1 MGTLTLTIE
10 VGDIQEE
17 RFEPVEVMVDTGA
30 TYSQVPGSL
39 LLRLGIPVKWEAQ
52 ARLADGSV
60 ITDQVGQAT
69 IRLEGKTFITP
80 VTFGREGEPNLLGVV
95 ALETALLAVD
105 PVDQRLVPTIG
116 WKAQRPETGSSPET
130 RISPVL

>member
-1 MGTLTLTIE
+1 MGTFTLTIE

-39 LLRLGIPVKWEAQ
+39 LRRLGIPVKWGAQ

-69 IRLEGKTFITP
+69 IRVDGKSFITP
-80 VTFGREGEPNLLGVV
+80 VTFGREGEPNLLGFV
-95 ALETALLAVD
+95 ALETAMLAVD
-105 PVDQRLVPTIG
+105 PVNQRLVPTIG
-116 WKAQRPETGSSPET
+116 WKA
-130 RISPVL
+130 

>member
-30 TYSQVPGSL
+30 IYSQVPGGL

-130 RISPVL
+130 RIGPVL

>member
-1 MGTLTLTIE
+1 MGAIFVTIE
-10 VGDIQEE
+10 VGDMRGE
-17 RFEPVEVMVDTGA
+17 RFESVEVMVDTGS
-30 TYSQVPGSL
+30 TFTSVPAN
-39 LLRLGIPVKWEAQ
+39 LLRRLGVSVQRTVPV
-52 ARLADGSV
+52 RLADGSIIDDHV
-60 ITDQVGQAT
+60 ADTLV
-69 IRLEGKTFITP
+69 RLEGKTFITP

-130 RISPVL
+130 RIGPVL